1 MVAKFKYPVNKNE
14 IMNIDQLAPTKSL
27 IDLDGFSQNSLN
39 SVFIGYNLAKVLDD
53 IILVELVDL
62 GGNSNEIVRNG
73 IVVPI
78 NADTQAWRVGKVIL
92 CGQGTSMVKK
102 GDHVIF
108 PNNKGIMISNVEIE
122 GYGTLKHGQFLNE
135 HRIFG
140 IATPREDVH
149 IEGKSKSTRKK

>member
-1 MVAKFKYPVNKNE
+1 
-14 IMNIDQLAPTKSL
+14 MNIDALTPQKSL

-39 SVFIGYNLAKVLDD
+39 SVFIGYNLSKVLDD

-78 NADTQAWRVGKVIL
+78 NAETQAWRIGKVIL
-92 CGQGTSMVKK
+92 CGQGTSLVKQ

-122 GYGTLKHGQFLNE
+122 GYGKLEHGQFLNE

-140 IATPREDVH
+140 IATPRQDVH
-149 IEGKSKSTRKK
+149 IKTESKSTAKNKRLRN

>member
-1 MVAKFKYPVNKNE
+1 
-14 IMNIDQLAPTKSL
+14 MNIDSLAPQKSL

-39 SVFIGYNLAKVLDD
+39 SVFIGYDLCKVIDD

-73 IVVPI
+73 IVVPV

-92 CGQGTSMVKK
+92 CGQGTSLVKK
-102 GDHVIF
+102 DDYVIF

-122 GYGTLKHGQFLNE
+122 GHGTLKHGQFLNE

-140 IATPREDVH
+140 IAKPRKDVH
-149 IEGKSKSTRKK
+149 IEGKSKSTC

>member
-1 MVAKFKYPVNKNE
+1 
-14 IMNIDQLAPTKSL
+14 MNIDALTPQKSL

-39 SVFIGYNLAKVLDD
+39 SVFIGYDLCKVIDD

-73 IVVPI
+73 IVVPV

-92 CGQGTSMVKK
+92 CGQGTSLVKK
-102 GDHVIF
+102 DDYVIF

-122 GYGTLKHGQFLNE
+122 GHGTLKHGQFLNE

-140 IATPREDVH
+140 IAKPREDVH
-149 IEGKSKSTRKK
+149 IEGESKGTR

>member
-1 MVAKFKYPVNKNE
+1 
-14 IMNIDQLAPTKSL
+14 MNIDKLQAQKSL

-39 SVFIGYNLAKVLDD
+39 SVFIGYDLSQVLDD

-62 GGNSNEIVRNG
+62 GGDANEIVRNG
-73 IVVPI
+73 LVVPV

-92 CGQGTSMVKK
+92 CGQGTSLIKK
-102 GDHVIF
+102 DDFVIF

-140 IATPREDVH
+140 IAKPRKDVH
-149 IEGKSKSTRKK
+149 IKGQSKSPRKNSRLRN

>member
-1 MVAKFKYPVNKNE
+1 
-14 IMNIDQLAPTKSL
+14 MNIDSIAPQKSL

-39 SVFIGYNLAKVLDD
+39 SVFIGYDLCKVIDD

-62 GGNSNEIVRNG
+62 GGNSNEIIRNG
-73 IVVPI
+73 IVVPV

-92 CGQGTSMVKK
+92 CGQGTSLVKK
-102 GDHVIF
+102 DDYVIF

-122 GYGTLKHGQFLNE
+122 GHGALKHGQFLNE

-140 IATPREDVH
+140 IAKPREDVH
-149 IEGKSKSTRKK
+149 IEGKSKGTRKNSRLRD

>member
-1 MVAKFKYPVNKNE
+1 
-14 IMNIDQLAPTKSL
+14 MNIDQFVPQKSL

-39 SVFIGYNLAKVLDD
+39 SVFIGYNLSDVLDD
-53 IILVELVDL
+53 IVLVDLVDL

-73 IVVPI
+73 IVVPV
-78 NADTQAWRVGKVIL
+78 NADMQAWRVGKVIL
-92 CGQGTSMVKK
+92 CGKGTSLVKK

-122 GYGTLKHGQFLNE
+122 GHGTLKHGQFLNE

-140 IATPREDVH
+140 IAKPREDVH
-149 IEGKSKSTRKK
+149 FEGKSKSTRKK

>member
-1 MVAKFKYPVNKNE
+1 MD
-14 IMNIDQLAPTKSL
+14 IDKLEVQKSL

-39 SVFIGYNLAKVLDD
+39 SVFIGYDLCQVLDD

-62 GGNSNEIVRNG
+62 GGTTNEIVRNG
-73 IVVPI
+73 LIVPV

-92 CGQGTSMVKK
+92 CGQGTSLVKK

-122 GYGTLKHGQFLNE
+122 GFGTLNHGQFLNE

-140 IATPREDVH
+140 IAKPREDVR
-149 IEGKSKSTRKK
+149 IETKSKSTRKNKCL

>member
-1 MVAKFKYPVNKNE
+1 
-14 IMNIDQLAPTKSL
+14 MNIDALTPQKSL
-27 IDLDGFSQNSLN
+27 IDLDGFAQNSLN
-39 SVFIGYNLAKVLDD
+39 SVFIGYNLSQVLDD

-78 NADTQAWRVGKVIL
+78 NADTQAWRIGKVIL
-92 CGQGTSMVKK
+92 CGQGTSLVKK

-122 GYGTLKHGQFLNE
+122 GHGTLKHGQFLNE

-140 IATPREDVH
+140 IAAPREDVH
-149 IEGKSKSTRKK
+149 IKNESKSTRKK

>member
-1 MVAKFKYPVNKNE
+1 MD
-14 IMNIDQLAPTKSL
+14 IDKLAPQKSL

-39 SVFIGYNLAKVLDD
+39 SVFIGYDLCKVLDD

-62 GGNSNEIVRNG
+62 GGTSNEIIRNG
-73 IVVPI
+73 LVVPV

-92 CGQGTSMVKK
+92 CGQGTSLVKK
-102 GDHVIF
+102 DDFVIF
-108 PNNKGIMISNVEIE
+108 PNNKGIMISNVEID

-140 IATPREDVH
+140 IAKQRDDVH
-149 IEGKSKSTRKK
+149 IEAKS

>member
-1 MVAKFKYPVNKNE
+1 
-14 IMNIDQLAPTKSL
+14 MNIDSIAPQKSL

-39 SVFIGYNLAKVLDD
+39 SVFIGYDLCKVIDD

-62 GGNSNEIVRNG
+62 GGNSNEIIRNG
-73 IVVPI
+73 IVVPV

-92 CGQGTSMVKK
+92 CGQGTSLVKK
-102 GDHVIF
+102 DDYVIF

-122 GYGTLKHGQFLNE
+122 GHGTLKHGQFLNE

-140 IATPREDVH
+140 IAKPREDVH
-149 IEGKSKSTRKK
+149 IEGESKGTR

>member
-1 MVAKFKYPVNKNE
+1 MQTL
-14 IMNIDQLAPTKSL
+14 NIDKLQPQKSL

-39 SVFIGYNLAKVLDD
+39 SVFIGYDLCQVLDD

-62 GGNSNEIVRNG
+62 GGDANEIVRNG
-73 IVVPI
+73 LVVPV

-92 CGQGTSMVKK
+92 CGQGTSLVKK
-102 GDHVIF
+102 DDHVIF

-140 IATPREDVH
+140 IAKPRKDVY
-149 IEGKSKSTRKK
+149 IKGQSKSPRKNSRLRN